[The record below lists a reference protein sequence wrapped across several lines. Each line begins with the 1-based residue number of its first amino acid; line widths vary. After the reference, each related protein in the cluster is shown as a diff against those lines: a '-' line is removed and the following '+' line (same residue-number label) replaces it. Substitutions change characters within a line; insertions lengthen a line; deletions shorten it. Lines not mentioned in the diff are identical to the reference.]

1 VTTTARPR
9 GLNRQILALAVPAF
23 GALVAEPLFLLAD
36 SAIVGHLG
44 TPQLAGV
51 GVAAALVQTVVGL
64 MVFLAY
70 STTPAVARHLG
81 AGRLPEAVAVGRDG
95 LWVAAGLGVLLS
107 AAGWALGRP
116 LLELMGARGEVLEH
130 AVAYLYWS
138 LPGLTGML
146 LVLAATGVLR
156 GLQDTRTPLLI
167 AGVGAAANAGL
178 NLLLVHGAGLGV
190 AGAAIGTST
199 VQWAMALAYLRIV
212 HRLARRHAVGAATS
226 WARLRSHLA
235 VGSWLMLRTVS
246 LRVAILATVLVVT
259 AQGAQ
264 NLAAHQLVMTVF
276 SFLAYALDAL
286 AIAAQALLGRDMG
299 ARDLAEPAERRA
311 IRELMRRLVLWGLG
325 FGVLTGLAVAVLGT
339 RLGFLLSPDPAV
351 QALFAAA
358 LLVVAAGQPLAAYVF
373 VLDGVLIGAGDARY
387 LAVAGVLNLVVY
399 LPLLGLVAGS
409 GGSGAGGLVWLWTA
423 YAGGYLGARALTL
436 GLRARGDAWL
446 LRNAR

>member
-1 VTTTARPR
+1 MTTTSRAR

-51 GVAAALVQTVVGL
+51 GVAAAVLQTVVGL

-95 LWVAAGLGVLLS
+95 LWVAAGLGVVLS
-107 AAGWALGRP
+107 AAGWAVGRP
-116 LLELMGARGEVLEH
+116 LLRAMGARGEVLEH
-130 AVAYLYWS
+130 AVVYLHWS
-138 LPGLTGML
+138 LPGLTAML

-167 AGVGAAANAGL
+167 AGVGAASNAVL
-178 NLLLVHGAGLGV
+178 NLLLVYGAGLGV
-190 AGAAIGTST
+190 AGAAIGTSA
-199 VQWAMALAYLRIV
+199 VQWAMAGAYLWIL
-212 HRLARRHAVGAATS
+212 HRLARDHGVGPATS

-259 AQGAQ
+259 GQGAE

-276 SFLAYALDAL
+276 NFLAYALDAL

-299 ARDLAEPAERRA
+299 ARDLEDPGERRE
-311 IRELMRRLVLWGLG
+311 IRALMNRLVVWGLG
-325 FGVLTGLAVAVLGT
+325 FGVLTGLAVAGVGT
-339 RLGFLLSPDPAV
+339 QLGFLLSPDPAV

-387 LAVAGVLNLVVY
+387 LAVAGVLNLAVY
-399 LPLLGLVAGS
+399 TPLLLLVAVS
-409 GGSGAGGLVWLWTA
+409 AGSGAGGLVWLWIA

-436 GLRARGDAWL
+436 GLRAHGNAWL
-446 LRNAR
+446 LHNTR